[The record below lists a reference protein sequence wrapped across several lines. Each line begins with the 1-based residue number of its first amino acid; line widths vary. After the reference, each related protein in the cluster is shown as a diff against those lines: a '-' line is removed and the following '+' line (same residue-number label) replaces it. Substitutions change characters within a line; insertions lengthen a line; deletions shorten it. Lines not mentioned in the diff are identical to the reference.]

1 MKASG
6 MKESIELS
14 VMVRIIK
21 KRKKENPN
29 KTPNEKCFFK
39 TKIERF
45 SQRKSQGVI

>member
-21 KRKKENPN
+21 KKKENP
-29 KTPNEKCFFK
+29 KTPNEKCFK
-39 TKIERF
+39 KKLKSRGF
-45 SQRKSQGVI
+45 SNEKARG

>member
-21 KRKKENPN
+21 KRKKRKPQQDPKREV
-29 KTPNEKCFFK
+29 FF
-39 TKIERF
+39 
-45 SQRKSQGVI
+45 